1 MITNKMK
8 VKRLEGQNS
17 KIKEALYAVIKEELS
32 KRGGGRFEIKGELW
46 DGTEISYIRLNAEG
60 AVVVNGVVADIT
72 YLWSVASVE
81 DLLWIAGEMV
91 Y

>member
-8 VKRLEGQNS
+8 VKRLEGQS
-17 KIKEALYAVIKEELS
+17 VKTKDALYAIIKEELA
-32 KRGGGRFEIKGELW
+32 KRGGGRFEISGELW
-46 DGTEISYIRLNAEG
+46 DGTEIRYIRLNAEG
-60 AVVVNGVVADIT
+60 AVVINGVVSDIT